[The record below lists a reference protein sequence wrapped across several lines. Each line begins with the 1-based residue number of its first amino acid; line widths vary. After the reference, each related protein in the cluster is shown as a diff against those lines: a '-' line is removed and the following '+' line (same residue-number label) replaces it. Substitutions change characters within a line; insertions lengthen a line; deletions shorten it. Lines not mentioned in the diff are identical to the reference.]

1 MNDSISWQELS
12 ELTHATQLERFGWC
26 GCEDEGTFVYTDCPK
41 REGEDE

>member
-41 REGEDE
+41 KEGEIE